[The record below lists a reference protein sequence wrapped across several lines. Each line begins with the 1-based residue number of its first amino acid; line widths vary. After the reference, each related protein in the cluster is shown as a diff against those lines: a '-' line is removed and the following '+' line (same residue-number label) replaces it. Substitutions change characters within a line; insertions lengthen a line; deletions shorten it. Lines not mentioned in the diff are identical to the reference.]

1 MRKYSLFVGLLG
13 VTLILAP
20 MVSLICLLLFL
31 SYRFIFR
38 MVWRADVLVMKI
50 ALSLGTVFFVL
61 GYFVTGVPHVVQEIL
76 IVFREVL
83 ALKLNPSDNLY
94 SWLIDLT
101 DFWAWSVGLFSFSGL
116 IYASKDYKEVMIQRE
131 TDRLA
136 NRFTENYTPDYLD
149 DKHQLVLGTTGAGK
163 TSYINE
169 MAKRTVSQDDVL
181 VIIDGKA
188 DTGDY
193 SLLDNASQ
201 TAADFGRD
209 LVILNGTENPNYNGR
224 TYNPFLEVSVTQ
236 AKDLMMSLL
245 EDDTVKKSSGSE
257 HYKTMFEAYLLSV
270 LEIMNLLGIKFS
282 FSNIL
287 DCLNFDLIQAEFL
300 ALRDEKELSTEQFD
314 RFNILFSELENNW
327 EDSKAS
333 VTKLEI
339 FKRGKG
345 KEIFEGNSK
354 SWFNVSSV
362 YENNQILLV
371 LIDEMSMPDFAQG
384 LAKMVVQDVRNFTA
398 SRLNG
403 KNRRE
408 RQVRLVLDEFSAYAN
423 KTMLAL
429 LSRARS
435 AGVTV
440 YLSTQSMGDLSALG
454 DDFQQSVIE
463 NINRFVVFRQNSP
476 KSAEMVADIIGT
488 RQTVTKTERTSGGLA
503 TEEASNTLARE
514 YLINPDEI
522 KALPSQ
528 NAFYVAK
535 DKNKVYK
542 FVNEWAKEPE
552 LKRSFFKLLRK

>member
-1 MRKYSLFVGLLG
+1 
-13 VTLILAP
+13 
-20 MVSLICLLLFL
+20 
-31 SYRFIFR
+31 

>member
-1 MRKYSLFVGLLG
+1 MKKYSLFIGLLG
-13 VTLILAP
+13 VTLFLAP

-31 SYRFIFR
+31 LYRFIFR
-38 MVWRADVLVMKI
+38 MIWRDDVLVLKI
-50 ALSLGTVFFVL
+50 SFSVGVVFLVL
-61 GYFVTGVPHVVQEIL
+61 GYFLTGVPHVVQEIFSL
-76 IVFREVL
+76 SREIL
-83 ALKLNPSDNLY
+83 ALDLNPTDNLY
-94 SWLIDLT
+94 SWLFDVT
-101 DFWAWSVGLFSFSGL
+101 DFWAWSSGLFAFAGL
-116 IYASKDYKEVMIQRE
+116 VYASKDYKEVMIQRE

-149 DKHQLVLGTTGAGK
+149 DKHQLVLGTTGSGK

-169 MAKRTVSQDDVL
+169 MTRRAVENDDVI

-188 DTGDY
+188 DTSDY
-193 SLLDNASQ
+193 SLLDNATQ
-201 TAADFGRD
+201 IAENFDRD
-209 LVILNGTENPNYNGR
+209 LVILNGTNNPTFNGR
-224 TYNPFLEVSVTQ
+224 TYNPFLGVTVTQ
-236 AKDLMMSLL
+236 AKDLMISLL

-270 LEIMNLLGIKFS
+270 LEVMELLGIKFS

-287 DCLNFDLIQAEFL
+287 DCLNFDLIQTELL
-300 ALRDEKELSTEQFD
+300 ALRDEKELSEEQFD
-314 RFNILFSELENNW
+314 RFNILFSELERNW
-327 EDSKAS
+327 DDTKAS

-354 SWFNVSSV
+354 SWFNVSSI

-403 KNRRE
+403 KYHKGQ
-408 RQVRLVLDEFSAYAN
+408 QVRLVMDEFSAYAN

-429 LSRARS
+429 LARARS

-488 RQTVTKTERTSGGLA
+488 RQTVTQTERTSGGLS

-522 KALPSQ
+522 KALQSQ
-528 NAFYVAK
+528 TAFYIAK
-535 DKNKVYK
+535 DENKVYK
-542 FVNEWAKEPE
+542 FINEWAKEPE
-552 LKRSFFKLLRK
+552 KKRSFLNLLNK